1 MNIKRLSEN
10 RIEEAVNLANRV
22 FRPNGRSMEKD
33 YPCLFSGENSKNIL
47 YIEEKKKIVSI
58 AGVYFKDVQIFNS
71 RVKTALIGSVCTDEN
86 HRGKGYST
94 SLMAE
99 AERISVKNRAPL
111 MLISGDNS
119 VYRKFGAVDAGVYF
133 THVVKPGTPA
143 DTKFRK
149 AGVLDIDFMLFLRSR
164 EPVRFV
170 RTAENMKKLLELSR
184 AMDRPADVL
193 LSESAYI
200 VVVNHN
206 GMNNCVESA
215 GCPNAVADL
224 VHAFANENGPVM
236 VHTTLIKCALNSML
250 AGDDSKRRRFP
261 GTVKVLDKEML
272 MDQMKPYLEEALT
285 PEALETFRRD
295 IMPLELPEFTKSFFG
310 STEKIEKF
318 PYPKVFPL
326 PLPDYGMDYV

>member
-1 MNIKRLSEN
+1 MNIKRLNEN
-10 RIEEAVNLANRV
+10 RIEEAVKLADEV
-22 FRPNGRSMEKD
+22 FRPGGGSMGKD
-33 YPCLFSGENSKNIL
+33 YPCLFSKENAKNIL
-47 YIEEKKKIVSI
+47 CIEDKKKLVSI
-58 AGVYFKDVQIFNS
+58 VGVYFKEIQIFNS

-94 SLMAE
+94 ELMKE
-99 AERISVKNRAPL
+99 AERLSIKNKAPL

-133 THVVKPGTPA
+133 THVVNPGTPSES
-143 DTKFRK
+143 KFRK
-149 AGVLDIDFMLFLRSR
+149 AGALDIDFLLFLRSR
-164 EPVRFV
+164 EPVRFS
-170 RTAENMKKLLELSR
+170 RTSENMKFLLELSR
-184 AMDRPADVL
+184 AMDRPADIFV
-193 LSESAYI
+193 SESAYM

-224 VHAFANENGPVM
+224 VHAFANENGPIM
-236 VHTTLIKCALNSML
+236 IHTTMIKCALNSML
-250 AGDDSKRRRFP
+250 STDDSKRRRFP

-272 MDQMKPYLEEALT
+272 LNQMKPYFDEALT
-285 PEALETFRRD
+285 PEALETFRKE
-295 IMPLELPEFTKSFFG
+295 IMPLDLSEFTKSFFG

-318 PYPKVFPL
+318 PSPRVFPI